1 MKRTFYALVLILAAF
16 FCGLAWNS
24 HASVPATDCG
34 ENFECN
40 DSWVMSTK
48 PFIANAG
55 ISSSHPAFFYGN
67 FFASGGGNSINV
79 AEYGVNMQGAS
90 GQSAI
95 AMDWQA
101 SSGVTAIGSINENG
115 NATYITIDDVNQLV
129 TITNLPTSDPH
140 VVGALYNVNG
150 VLHVSGG

>member
-1 MKRTFYALVLILAAF
+1 MKKPFYSLILILAAF

-24 HASVPATDCG
+24 HATTTDCT

-40 DSWVMSTK
+40 NSFVAATK

-55 ISSSHPAFFYGN
+55 ISSPHPAFFYGN
-67 FFASGGGNSINV
+67 FFASRGGNSINV
-79 AEYGVNMQGAS
+79 AEYGVNVQGGS

-95 AMDWQA
+95 VMDWGGQ
-101 SSGVTAIGSINENG
+101 GVTAIGSISDNG

-140 VVGALYNVNG
+140 VVGALYNING